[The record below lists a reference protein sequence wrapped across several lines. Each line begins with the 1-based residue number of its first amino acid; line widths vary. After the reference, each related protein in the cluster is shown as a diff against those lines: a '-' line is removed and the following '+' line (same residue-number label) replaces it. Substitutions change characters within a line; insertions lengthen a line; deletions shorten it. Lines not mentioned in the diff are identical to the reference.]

1 MHLGLKISNQLHNT
15 TKVNVPHYTRVGFR
29 RGLGK
34 LFAPYIFYTS
44 VHCFK
49 FCVSHRYHYQACTA
63 DMLVVED
70 NDGNTLSFSCL
81 AFLHCAFSNGIMMA
95 MHYLSGAHVRVHD
108 LNIWHL
114 TSWAGPQ
121 FQSLALRSAQLVPQ
135 LPPAP

>member
-1 MHLGLKISNQLHNT
+1 M
-15 TKVNVPHYTRVGFR
+15 
-29 RGLGK
+29 
-34 LFAPYIFYTS
+34 
-44 VHCFK
+44 
-49 FCVSHRYHYQACTA
+49 HRYHYQACTA

-81 AFLHCAFSNGIMMA
+81 AFLHCSFSNGIMMA

-121 FQSLALRSAQLVPQ
+121 FQSLALRSAPTCSTTASCPLTGSCLHNPLFRNRPNISHPLLCMVLSVATIQGILLIVCLSPSC
-135 LPPAP
+135 